1 MLQNGILDDIAKD
14 EGNNKK
20 ILKEK
25 KINQIREKKFFLG
38 INLNNI
44 MKNIL

>member
-20 ILKEK
+20 ILKGK
-25 KINQIREKKFFLG
+25 KINQIREQNFFLG

-44 MKNIL
+44 FKNIL

>member
-14 EGNNKK
+14 EGNKK
-20 ILKEK
+20 ILKGM
-25 KINQIREKKFFLG
+25 KIKQIREQNFFLG

-44 MKNIL
+44 FKNIL